1 MPRNNDQ
8 LVSNGGPSR
17 AGEKRKNPSKSRAGE
32 KRKNPKLAE
41 ENRSKKRKV
50 TDTEYAKKGL
60 YECRFCRIVKPE
72 SLFPQHIPT
81 SGKLTRYETCAKC
94 LDGDKEMRRLS
105 GVTQSSRD
113 RNATRAISTQLKIK
127 ANLKGLPGFEEY
139 EAECDAANPPTM
151 FNPLQTGKIRCTKE
165 EMGEKF
171 PLVHHGRVDSIHSNC
186 FS

>member
-1 MPRNNDQ
+1 MPRNIDQ

-17 AGEKRKNPSKSRAGE
+17 AGEKRKYPRKSRAGV

-50 TDTEYAKKGL
+50 AIDNIEHAKNGL
-60 YECRFCRIVKPE
+60 HKCQECRAVKPE
-72 SLFPQHIPT
+72 PLFPQHIPT
-81 SGKLTRYETCAKC
+81 SGKLTRYETCKNC
-94 LDGDKEMRRLS
+94 LDGIRETMLLS
-105 GVTQSSRD
+105 GVTQWSRD

-127 ANLKGLPGFEEY
+127 AKLKGLPGFEEY

-151 FNPLQTGKIRCTKE
+151 LNPLQTGKIRCTKE

-171 PLVHHGRVDSIHSNC
+171 PLVHHG
-186 FS
+186 

>member
-1 MPRNNDQ
+1 MRTLT

-17 AGEKRKNPSKSRAGE
+17 AGEKRKNPRNRAGE

-50 TDTEYAKKGL
+50 DNTEYAKNGL
-60 YECRFCRIVKPE
+60 YKCQFCRKVKPE

-94 LDGDKEMRRLS
+94 LDGDKEIRLLS

-113 RNATRAISTQLKIK
+113 RNATRAINTQLKIK

-151 FNPLQTGKIRCTKE
+151 FKIRYTKE
-165 EMGEKF
+165 EMAETF
-171 PLVHHGRVDSIHSNC
+171 PLVQHG
-186 FS
+186 